1 MNRGVVRRT
10 FGIVDEQLRTD
21 LDRITDRLKTLQVR
35 L

>member
-1 MNRGVVRRT
+1 MSRGLVRGSGR
-10 FGIVDEQLRTD
+10 IVNEQLRTD